1 MQLSAVLGSLRVCMA
16 SIGSPLSFNLLNVFV
31 LLWVD
36 STFRRRLKAELF
48 SRAYGVSINI

>member
-1 MQLSAVLGSLRVCMA
+1 MDKKRDTRKHEKNELRCIA
-16 SIGSPLSFNLLNVFV
+16 
-31 LLWVD
+31 VD